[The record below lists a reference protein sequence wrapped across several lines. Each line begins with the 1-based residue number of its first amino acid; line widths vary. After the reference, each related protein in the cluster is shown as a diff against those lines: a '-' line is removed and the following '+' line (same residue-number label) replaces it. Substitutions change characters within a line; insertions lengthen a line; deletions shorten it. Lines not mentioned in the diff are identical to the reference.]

1 MADAKAV
8 VKLAKER
15 FKTVV
20 KVQSSCREE
29 SIVDLKMLVGG
40 VENQWEKTAID
51 ARAGRPTL
59 AINKLPKFLR
69 SVTGDQR
76 KTRPSVKVRP
86 VDSQADANIA
96 KIFEGHIRNIEYV
109 SNAAYSYDSAFKHA
123 TSCGFPGYWRIL
135 TDYSEDDS
143 FEQDITIQ
151 PIRNHFSVYMDHSC
165 VPYQGKEKFAF
176 IVETVQKDELKAEY
190 KDRDFTQ
197 FDDGAQGD
205 DLANWFDDDGIRV
218 AEYFYK
224 EPCTKTI
231 MQLQD
236 GSVIELTDKNKTA
249 LMDMGGAKIFN
260 TKQGPIA
267 VIKERKVQSHKI
279 MWCKMCGL
287 EEPLE
292 GPQEWAGKYIPV
304 IPVMPEEFIL
314 EGETIWKGL
323 IRDARDTTRLYNY
336 VASANIE
343 AVALSPKSPLM
354 IGKSQLQGNENQWRN
369 AHTTPFPYLV
379 YNDESGNTNIPRR
392 TEAVQ
397 QQPGLLAT
405 MQQAN
410 ADFEDTIGIF
420 RAGLGAP
427 SNEKSGIAIRERKES
442 SDTGTYE
449 YHDNLSRA
457 VQWSYRVLIDLIPK
471 IYDTERGLRLMN
483 PDETESFAEINKT
496 VQRPN
501 GETVIINDITVG
513 KYDIAVT
520 LGPAYATQRQEGYQM
535 LSDVITAVA
544 PVAPQVVPI
553 ILPRLFRMMD
563 SPEAADI
570 AEDLKKIFNAG
581 TGKDEKGNPLP
592 PEPAVQAKEQF
603 DKIMMALEI
612 SAKQSDIANKESA
625 SMLNIAKAE
634 AAELGTQIDEYRHML
649 EEIKFAFSQKPA
661 SGAASIPEAPS
672 SSDVVPQPE
681 AEQQTMQG
689 ELQ

>member
-1 MADAKAV
+1 MADDKSIVTVARK
-8 VKLAKER
+8 R
-15 FKTVV
+15 FDQVT
-20 KVQSSCREE
+20 KVQAKPRAEA
-29 SIVDLKMLVGG
+29 IVDMGMIIGG
-40 VENQWEKTAID
+40 VENHWDADALK

-86 VDSQADANIA
+86 VDSKADAIIA

-135 TDYSEDDS
+135 TDYTDDDS

-165 VPYQGKEKFAF
+165 VPYQGKEKFGF
-176 IVETVQKDELKAEY
+176 IVETVSKEDLEAEY
-190 KDRDFTQ
+190 KDKDFTQ
-197 FDDGAQGD
+197 FQDGAAGD

-231 MQLQD
+231 LQLQD
-236 GSVIELTDKNKTA
+236 GSTVELNSKNKSA
-249 LMDMGGAKIFN
+249 LFETEGVKIFN

-267 VIKERKVQSHKI
+267 VVKERKVQSHKI
-279 MWCKMCGL
+279 MWCKICGL
-287 EEPLE
+287 DEPLE
-292 GPQEWAGKYIPV
+292 GPQEWAGKYIPI

-314 EGETIWKGL
+314 NGETVWKGL
-323 IRDARDTTRLYNY
+323 VRDARDTTRLYDY

-343 AVALSPKSPLM
+343 AIALSPKSPLM
-354 IGKSQLQGNENQWRN
+354 IGKSQIKGNETQWNQ
-369 AHTTPFPYLV
+369 AHTTPYPYLI
-379 YNDESGNTNIPRR
+379 YNDDDNTTRPDR
-392 TEAVQ
+392 TTPVQ

-410 ADFEDTIGIF
+410 MDFEDTIGIF

-457 VQWSYRVLIDLIPK
+457 VQWSYRVLVDLIPK

-496 VQRPN
+496 VQGPN
-501 GETVIINDITVG
+501 GESVLINDITVG

-520 LGPAYATQRQEGYQM
+520 LGPAYATQRQEGQQM
-535 LSDVITAVA
+535 LSDVLTAVA
-544 PVAPQVVPI
+544 PVAPQIVPI
-553 ILPRLFRMMD
+553 ILPKLFKMMD
-563 SPEAADI
+563 SPEAAEI
-570 AEDLKKIFNAG
+570 AEELKKIFG
-581 TGKDEKGNPLP
+581 QGDDKDNP
-592 PEPAVQAKEQF
+592 EAQAAKQQQQAQQAEQAELQQH
-603 DKIMMALEI
+603 MASLDIQLKQAEI
-612 SAKQSDIANKESA
+612 STKESA
-625 SMLNIAKAE
+625 AMLNLARAE
-634 AAELGTQIDEYRHML
+634 AAEQGSQMAEYKHML
-649 EEIKFAFSQKPA
+649 DEIKFAFSQVQNQQLP
-661 SGAASIPEAPS
+661 PEQAQ
-672 SSDVVPQPE
+672 PQIQPP
-681 AEQQTMQG
+681 MIQG
-689 ELQ
+689 EMQ